1 MMNQLPKFCN
11 LFGSLC
17 INSVSAFCFGSHPA
31 YHTTSSVPDNFHEVF
46 SCSVVSD
53 SLWPHGLHQARLHC
67 SSTSPRACSNP
78 YPLSQWC
85 HPTISSSVV
94 PFSLCLQSFS
104 ASGFFQMS
112 QFFASDGWSIGV
124 SASTSVLSV
133 NIQAWFPL
141 GLTGL
146 ISLKSKELSRVFSNT
161 IVQNISCSALSL
173 LYGPALTSIHDHV
186 STILTCYRVSGEILR
201 ASQVVLLVKNS
212 YAEAGH
218 IRDADWIPGLGRSP
232 GGGRGNLLQ
241 YSFLENPMDRGA
253 LLALAHGVA
262 QSRTR
267 LKWLHMHM
275 CTESS

>member
-53 SLWPHGLHQARLHC
+53 SLQPHGLHHARLHC
-67 SSTSPRACSNP
+67 SSTSPGACSNP

-85 HPTISSSVV
+85 HPIISSSVI

-104 ASGFFQMS
+104 ASGSFLMS
-112 QFFASDGWSIGV
+112 QFFESGSQSIRA
-124 SASTSVLSV
+124 SASASVLP
-133 NIQAWFPL
+133 NQAWFPL

-173 LYGPALTSIHDHV
+173 LYGPTLEFIYDYGKNHSFDYMDLFWQSNV
-186 STILTCYRVSGEILR
+186 SAFE
-201 ASQVVLLVKNS
+201 
-212 YAEAGH
+212 YA
-218 IRDADWIPGLGRSP
+218 
-232 GGGRGNLLQ
+232 
-241 YSFLENPMDRGA
+241 
-253 LLALAHGVA
+253 V
-262 QSRTR
+262 
-267 LKWLHMHM
+267 
-275 CTESS
+275 